1 MNNDYIFEF
10 LLLLN
15 MKKNNIKEQSYK
27 LSVIGVTLFIQMMN
41 QKEYVLSKQFVK
53 AITSIGANVE
63 EAYDAESKKDFI
75 HKLSISLKEA
85 RESMYWVRL
94 IDDTALVN
102 IDTREIKLQLNSV
115 TAILVSIIK
124 SSKINLGTGEKN

>member
-1 MNNDYIFEF
+1 
-10 LLLLN
+10 
-15 MKKNNIKEQSYK
+15 MKENNIKDQSYE
-27 LSVIGVTLFIQMMN
+27 LSVLGVKIFIQMKA
-41 QKEYVLSKQFVK
+41 QKEYVLSKQFLK